1 MTPLRVHVRV
11 KGDNDGEFPDLIFLL
26 LNFIFFFFVSPFTF
40 HHSPFTFHFSSAVFV
55 ATNIQHMF
63 RPQGSTHQLSPA
75 GDGVSRTRHKK
86 IIFSLAYGTEQY

>member
-1 MTPLRVHVRV
+1 VTGERKV

-26 LNFIFFFFVSPFTF
+26 LNFTFDLFPFTF
-40 HHSPFTFHFSSAVFV
+40 HVSSFTFHFSSAVCV
-55 ATNIQHMF
+55 ATSIQQMF
-63 RPQGSTHQLSPA
+63 RPHGSTHHLSPA